1 MAGKLAGPMAPG
13 QFAQALPAMGA
24 EPAGTVDN
32 IQGEGVI
39 IRADGTS
46 VTLAEGVPVFQGD
59 VIDTSEGSAL
69 GIIFIDKTTSAHGE
83 NARMVIDEFVFNPEN
98 NDGSQLFSLVQGAFV
113 VASGEIAKL
122 APENLTVRTPTAT
135 IGVRGTEY
143 GVNVSAEGGQ
153 TAVTIFKGAVVVS
166 NDAGTVELTISGES
180 TRVTSFFDEPGEVFI
195 MDPNSQGSTYG
206 GAFNVQPE
214 QPPIGGEETDDET
227 DVGEEQVAEE
237 EVEEEVAEE
246 EVVEEEE
253 AEEEEAEE
261 EEVAEE
267 EVAEEE
273 EAEEEVAEEEVAEE
287 EVTEEEEQLADAL
300 NAIESASGDGGD
312 GGDGDSGFEDLG
324 DGSLGGLGGGG
335 DDDGDTDNTQQA
347 AAVVVDTTPPPPDDA
362 PEEVVEDVPPPPP
375 PPPQDTAVDG
385 LNVAYDDQASGG
397 EDSPIPLDF
406 SASLVDLD
414 GSETLTIEITDVP
427 TGATLTNTA
436 GDDFSGATSFE
447 LTADQLDGLNIR
459 GLYT

>member
-1 MAGKLAGPMAPG
+1 MAPG

-24 EPAGTVDN
+24 EPVGTVDN

-46 VTLAEGVPVFQGD
+46 VTLAEGVPIFQGD

-69 GIIFIDKTTSAHGE
+69 GIIFIDKTTFALGE

-195 MDPNSQGSTYG
+195 MDPNSQGSTYD

-227 DVGEEQVAEE
+227 DVGEDDEAEEDVAEEQVAEE

-253 AEEEEAEE
+253 AEWTHPGKVEAPYT
-261 EEVAEE
+261 VCIA
-267 EVAEEE
+267 
-273 EAEEEVAEEEVAEE
+273 
-287 EVTEEEEQLADAL
+287 
-300 NAIESASGDGGD
+300 SASN
-312 GGDGDSGFEDLG
+312 LT
-324 DGSLGGLGGGG
+324 GL
-335 DDDGDTDNTQQA
+335 
-347 AAVVVDTTPPPPDDA
+347 VKSS
-362 PEEVVEDVPPPPP
+362 VECRR
-375 PPPQDTAVDG
+375 TG
-385 LNVAYDDQASGG
+385 L
-397 EDSPIPLDF
+397 
-406 SASLVDLD
+406 
-414 GSETLTIEITDVP
+414 
-427 TGATLTNTA
+427 
-436 GDDFSGATSFE
+436 
-447 LTADQLDGLNIR
+447 
-459 GLYT
+459 